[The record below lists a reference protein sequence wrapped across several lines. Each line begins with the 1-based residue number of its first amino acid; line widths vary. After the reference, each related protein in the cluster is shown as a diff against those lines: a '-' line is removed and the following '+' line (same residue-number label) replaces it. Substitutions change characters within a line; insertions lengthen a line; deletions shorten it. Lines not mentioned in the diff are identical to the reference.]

1 MSNVD
6 TKKQADKRRIKFL
19 YVGLVTWI
27 AVFFNAVIRY
37 ASKVPYQVFALGSV
51 IDLIIIV
58 TFILALRKAYRRLG
72 SEPESERAES
82 KPLDS

>member
-6 TKKQADKRRIKFL
+6 VKIQADRRRIKFL

-27 AVFFNAVIRY
+27 VIFLNAVIRY
-37 ASKVPYQVFALGSV
+37 ASKVPYQVFVVGSV
-51 IDLIIIV
+51 IDSIIIV

-72 SEPESERAES
+72 IEPEKERAES